1 MVPNRATHHTC
12 SFRASGKIVP
22 AKSQLSSPTEYLL
35 AFWELSGSIGKNT
48 ESTCFQVVLVRKLIM
63 VSSKFLLPYHLYP
76 ILPHVGFRHHQ
87 HPQVPPLLF
96 PLIPTI
102 PTRMHFEGFQP
113 QIKLAVLQNSQLL
126 LSYVYVLHHISIF
139 HIYYQNYTQKNTKI
153 DSFSTELELNMIQ
166 ETSLQLKSESIR
178 RSWQCKFNNF
188 CVFLVQEKIGDI
200 CKTYNIVSFP
210 QKDGGR

>member
-1 MVPNRATHHTC
+1 MISKLLKSSVWVLSCSVFENVMHCVIWYHLYSLNMNNTNGGNLKVTLLHGFFTFFKLYKWYQIAQRITC

-87 HPQVPPLLF
+87 HP
-96 PLIPTI
+96 
-102 PTRMHFEGFQP
+102 
-113 QIKLAVLQNSQLL
+113 
-126 LSYVYVLHHISIF
+126 
-139 HIYYQNYTQKNTKI
+139 
-153 DSFSTELELNMIQ
+153 
-166 ETSLQLKSESIR
+166 
-178 RSWQCKFNNF
+178 
-188 CVFLVQEKIGDI
+188 
-200 CKTYNIVSFP
+200 
-210 QKDGGR
+210 